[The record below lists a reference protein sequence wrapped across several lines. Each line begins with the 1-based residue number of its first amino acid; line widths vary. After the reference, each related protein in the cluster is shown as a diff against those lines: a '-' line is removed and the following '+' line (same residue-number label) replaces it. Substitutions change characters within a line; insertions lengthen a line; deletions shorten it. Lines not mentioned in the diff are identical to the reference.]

1 VIHFGRRDNTD
12 AIARPLLL
20 DDGEPPDGPRR
31 RHVGRAGAR
40 AGSAGCSVGHE
51 TSGLVKRRNS
61 TSTRRVNKPLWSVL
75 LAIAIAQTR
84 VPDATSATSEQE

>member
-1 VIHFGRRDNTD
+1 MVSHRTALVDDT
-12 AIARPLLL
+12 L
-20 DDGEPPDGPRR
+20 DEQAPAQGQPG
-31 RHVGRAGAR
+31 VT
-40 AGSAGCSVGHE
+40 VGHE

-61 TSTRRVNKPLWSVL
+61 TSTRRVDKPLWSVL